1 MALKA
6 TVFKARVQL
15 SDMDRHVYLDQSLTM
30 ARHPSETDLR
40 MMVRLLA
47 WAVYGDERL
56 EFTRGLCADDE
67 PELWQKSYSEEIEL
81 WIDLG
86 MPEETRVR
94 KACTRAKQVVVFA
107 YGDRAVPVWWEK
119 HKGKFSR
126 FDNLKVWFIP
136 GEQGDALAAMAERTM
151 DLAITISDGE
161 VSVSG
166 GDHYVTLTPQALN

>member
-15 SDMDRHVYLDQSLTM
+15 SDMDRHVYLDHSLTM

-47 WAVYGDERL
+47 WAIYGDERL

-86 MPEETRVR
+86 MPEEGRVR
-94 KACTRAKQVVVFA
+94 KACARARQVVIFA
-107 YGDRAVPVWWEK
+107 YGDRAVPV
-119 HKGKFSR
+119 
-126 FDNLKVWFIP
+126 
-136 GEQGDALAAMAERTM
+136 
-151 DLAITISDGE
+151 
-161 VSVSG
+161 
-166 GDHYVTLTPQALN
+166 

>member
-15 SDMDRHVYLDQSLTM
+15 SDMDRHVYLENNLTL

-40 MMVRLLA
+40 MMLRLLA
-47 WAVYGDERL
+47 WGMYGNERL

-67 PELWQKSYSEEIEL
+67 PELWQKSYSDEIEL

-86 MPEETRVR
+86 MPEETRIR
-94 KACTRAKQVVVFA
+94 KACNRAKQVVLLA

-119 HKGKFSR
+119 NKGKFSR
-126 FDNLKVWFIP
+126 FENLTVWFIGAEE
-136 GEQGDALAAMAERTM
+136 GEALAAMVERTM

-161 VSVSG
+161 ISVSG
-166 GDHYVTLTPQALN
+166 GEHYVTLTPQRFK

>member
-15 SDMDRHVYLDQSLTM
+15 SDMDRHVYLENNLTL

-40 MMVRLLA
+40 MMLRLLA
-47 WAVYGDERL
+47 WGMYGNERL

-67 PELWQKSYSEEIEL
+67 PELWQKSYSDEIEL

-86 MPEETRVR
+86 MPEETRIR
-94 KACTRAKQVVVFA
+94 KACNRAQQVVLLA

-119 HKGKFSR
+119 NKGKFSR
-126 FDNLKVWFIP
+126 FDNLTVWFIGAEE
-136 GEQGDALAAMAERTM
+136 GEALAAMVERTM

-161 VSVSG
+161 ISVSG
-166 GDHYVTLTPQALN
+166 GEHYVTLTPQRFK